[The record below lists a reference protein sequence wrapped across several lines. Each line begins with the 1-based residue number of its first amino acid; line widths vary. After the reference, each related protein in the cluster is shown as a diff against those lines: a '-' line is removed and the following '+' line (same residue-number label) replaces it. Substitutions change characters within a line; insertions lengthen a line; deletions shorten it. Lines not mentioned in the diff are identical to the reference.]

1 MRQTITGSLT
11 RYRVY
16 PSMLPVILDPL
27 FPIHLIPLPL
37 DRYRFSIISFG
48 PVQALSWD
56 FVRGLAASPYLWV
69 AITSYGVAL
78 ASYLVLL
85 TRVPLN
91 VATSIA
97 ALNFVAV
104 LLAARIVFGEPIPGL
119 RYIGFGC
126 ILIGIYLVSLTQ
138 QAPR

>member
-1 MRQTITGSLT
+1 MHSNVFWSTIFVLATVSAN
-11 RYRVY
+11 V
-16 PSMLPVILDPL
+16 MQKKAVAAI
-27 FPIHLIPLPL
+27 
-37 DRYRFSIISFG
+37 G

-138 QAPR
+138 RAPR